1 MLEGLPGKLQGAVA
15 LLDVLAEVH
24 VELPPSSAVEFDAR
38 QDAAAL
44 DFLAAETVSMVSASP
59 RLR

>member
-1 MLEGLPGKLQGAVA
+1 VPKGLPGKLQFAVA

-24 VELPPSSAVEFDAR
+24 VELPLSGAVEFDAR

-44 DFLAAETVSMVSASP
+44 DFLAAETVSMVSTSP